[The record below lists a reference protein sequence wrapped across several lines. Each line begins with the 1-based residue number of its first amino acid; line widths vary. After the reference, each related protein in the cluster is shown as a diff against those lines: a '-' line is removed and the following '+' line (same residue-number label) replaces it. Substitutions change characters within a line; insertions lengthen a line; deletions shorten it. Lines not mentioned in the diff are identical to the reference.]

1 MVDNMTTGDNK
12 HGITDVQTSAKANT
26 GGGIWRLAAVV
37 AAILVA
43 AQVLLVIVSW
53 MISTVMPALGV
64 RSLLSAEGIRW
75 FFGHFVD
82 NIASPLMLW
91 IVLLC
96 IAFGSLK
103 ASGLQ
108 SAMAMIGK
116 GNRLTSRCKYALW
129 MALVTFLCIVAVVIV
144 LTCLPHAILLSTMGN
159 LFPSSFSVSIVP
171 IVAFAILLPSVVYG
185 SISGVLPT
193 LTTLFRAVAE
203 GLPCLCPLLL
213 LYILAAQLWFSLR
226 FVFF

>member
-1 MVDNMTTGDNK
+1 MTTDDNK
-12 HGITDVQTSAKANT
+12 QSTTGVQSPDGADN
-26 GGGIWRLAAVV
+26 GGGTWKLAAVV
-37 AAILVA
+37 AAVMVA

-53 MISTVMPALGV
+53 MVSTVMPTLGV
-64 RSLLSAEGIRW
+64 RSLLSSEGIRW

-96 IAFGSLK
+96 IALGAFK

-116 GNRLTSRCKYALW
+116 GNRLTSRRKYALW
-129 MALVTFLCIVAVVIV
+129 MALLTFLCLAAVIVAF
-144 LTCLPHAILLSTMGN
+144 TCLPHAILLSTMGN

-185 SISGVLPT
+185 SISGFLPT
-193 LTTLFRAVAE
+193 LTALFRAVGE
-203 GLPCLCPLLL
+203 GLPCLCPLIF
-213 LYILAAQLWFSLR
+213 LYILAAQLYFSLR
-226 FVFF
+226 FVFLF